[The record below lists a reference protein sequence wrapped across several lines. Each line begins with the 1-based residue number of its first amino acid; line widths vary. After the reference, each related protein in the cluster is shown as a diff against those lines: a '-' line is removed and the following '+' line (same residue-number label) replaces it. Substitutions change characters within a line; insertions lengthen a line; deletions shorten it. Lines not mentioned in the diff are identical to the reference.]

1 MIDSHH
7 GSKSSI
13 QKRHER
19 GEWEN
24 ELHSYWNIVNWV
36 CVMAHVPINAHPRPF
51 TTKMVLINHTASH
64 GNKIHSRY
72 RSHYYIVSVLQ
83 LIEVNYISEVWW
95 SHPKQTLWKYAKTL
109 HDATY
114 GLDET
119 WAWTIL
125 SNRWL
130 LMISLSVIL
139 QGCLDSAIPE
149 SLLNHSPRCFRCPK
163 WLVHATT
170 GVSK

>member
-1 MIDSHH
+1 MKEMI
-7 GSKSSI
+7 
-13 QKRHER
+13 ER
-19 GEWEN
+19 M
-24 ELHSYWNIVNWV
+24 SCI
-36 CVMAHVPINAHPRPF
+36 HVGTLSTAYVLRLTYQLMLIERPF

-64 GNKIHSRY
+64 GNKIYSRF
-72 RSHYYIVSVLQ
+72 RSHYYFVSVLQ

-163 WLVHATT
+163 WLVHATA